1 MVAGAEQVVILYDS
15 RGEQQNT
22 ALGTVVYNGRVI
34 SLKVTTSTVVA
45 LTYHGE
51 LLAFDWTSSQF
62 ISLECGKGIKCVELG
77 SKNDQLLIVRQLES
91 NRTVLEVI
99 ETIDNWQ
106 VVQTLKRYELAL
118 DCADFETQFCVKNIH
133 VRPENCRFL
142 SDFLGFTQLTCGQ
155 IVVLIGA
162 NSNLYWL
169 RERQDDVE
177 SDLIIVRTFA
187 SNVLDFN
194 LSDATICLA
203 VLLEGGVMTVFSR
216 SSLPETLLICSTSI
230 YLLSPPVVVHT
241 FAHGLLLYSNG
252 SETYRVRYE
261 YSKEAKQVVTK
272 CEKMPVCGVV
282 AITLLE
288 HIRKAVFL
296 TENNLFYIVDCMSEK
311 SIPTADPTRM
321 MKLRKTMPN
330 VSKRITRRLTD
341 EVELDERLV
350 QAIAKEQMKY
360 DALALYRNRQVFG
373 KLANMD
379 ISFHREM
386 PSRYHGALL
395 ETEGKSEPITLFAS
409 VKITLNLGYFELL
422 VKQKRWCLN
431 VEFNRRTMVWPVHE
445 TFNKEGHF
453 HTIVPLTKS
462 QLVSGLPTF
471 RAEIFTSVEHG
482 HDGVLL
488 TLLPVPTTVQ
498 SEEHSTKEFIVN
510 LSPASYRKSVLQ
522 NRQTAVAEEI
532 IRKNSGDRSAN
543 RITDIHFLTYCIRNE
558 QSKARALRLSGDM
571 RLYSHHTWSVLDEP
585 VTVGWN
591 AGKTAIQLSANHPL
605 ALDQF
610 KRYLLPPDEYD
621 VEISCWK
628 DNLKIF
634 YLELQ
639 AASENELIVQLYRRL
654 RNSDSNLEILE

>member
-1 MVAGAEQVVILYDS
+1 M
-15 RGEQQNT
+15 
-22 ALGTVVYNGRVI
+22 LGTVVYYGRVV

-45 LTYHGE
+45 LTDQGE
-51 LLAFDWTSSQF
+51 LLAFDWTSEKF
-62 ISLECGKGIKCVELG
+62 NSLECGKGIRCVELG
-77 SKNDQLLIVRQLES
+77 SKNDQLLIVRHLES
-91 NRTVLEVI
+91 NRTVLDVI
-99 ETIDNWQ
+99 ETIDNWHEI
-106 VVQTLKRYELAL
+106 QTLKSYDLAL

-133 VRPENCRFL
+133 VRSENRCFL
-142 SDFLGFTQLTCGQ
+142 ADFLGFTQLTCGQ

-187 SNVLDFN
+187 SHVLDFN
-194 LSDATICLA
+194 LSEATICLA

-216 SSLPETLLICSTSI
+216 SSSPETLLICSTTI
-230 YLLSPPVVVHT
+230 YLQSPPVEAHT
-241 FAHGLLLYSNG
+241 FEHGLLLYSNG
-252 SETYRVRYE
+252 FGMYRVRYE
-261 YSKEAKQVVTK
+261 YSEEAKQIVTE
-272 CEKMPVCGVV
+272 CNQLPVYGVV

-288 HIRKAVFL
+288 HLEKAVFL
-296 TENNLFYIVDCMSEK
+296 TENNLFYVVDCMSEK
-311 SIPTADPTRM
+311 SIATADPTRM
-321 MKLRKTMPN
+321 MKLRKSMPN
-330 VSKRITRRLTD
+330 VAKRITRRLTD
-341 EVELDERLV
+341 EVELDERLA
-350 QAIAKEQMKY
+350 QAIAKEQIKY
-360 DALALYRNRQVFG
+360 DALSLYRNRQVFG

-386 PSRYHGALL
+386 PSRSHGALL

-422 VKQKRWCLN
+422 VRQKSWCLN
-431 VEFNRRTMVWPVHE
+431 VEFNRRTIVWPVHE

-471 RAEIFTSVEHG
+471 RAEIFTSVDHG

-488 TLLPVPTTVQ
+488 TLLPVPTTVR
-498 SEEHSTKEFIVN
+498 SEEHNTKEFIVN
-510 LSPASYRKSVLQ
+510 LSSALYRKAVPL
-522 NRQTAVAEEI
+522 NRQTAVAQEI
-532 IRKNSGDRSAN
+532 IRKNSLDRSEN
-543 RITDIHFLTYCIRNE
+543 RTPDIPFLTYCIRNE
-558 QSKARALRLSGDM
+558 QSKARALRLSEDL

-610 KRYLLPPDEYD
+610 KRYLLRAEEEYD
-621 VEISCWK
+621 IEISYWK

-634 YLELQ
+634 YLKLQ
-639 AASENELIVQLYRRL
+639 AASEDELIVQLYRRL
-654 RNSDSNLEILE
+654 RNSDSDLEILE